1 MKDKLTF
8 IGTLI
13 APWIGFP
20 FLLLCVYALMVGFN
34 SWMTAP
40 GLGKDEVR
48 VLYLYD
54 VATDT
59 GQRIC
64 ETGFDF
70 REPECVYVLRDEWAS
85 KKGRMKWAVIRNMPD
100 GFNEFVRYDGW
111 YVERGERKRDV
122 IRLYKAIS
130 ANPSV
135 EVSPLLYLWAFQ
147 ADGEGDWED
156 VDWDEFYEL
165 FFYLAESAGY
175 I

>member
-1 MKDKLTF
+1 MKGKLTF

-20 FLLLCVYALMVGFN
+20 FLLLCAYALMVWFN

-59 GQRIC
+59 GQRVC

-85 KKGRMKWAVIRNMPD
+85 KKRRMKWAVVRNMPD

-111 YVERGERKRDV
+111 YVERFAR
-122 IRLYKAIS
+122 S
-130 ANPSV
+130 ADIMRVMLIVYENPD
-135 EVSPLLYLWAFQ
+135 EYSPLLNLWLLYAGGQ
-147 ADGEGDWED
+147 KGDWGD
-156 VDWDEFYEL
+156 VDWDKFYEG
-165 FFYLAESAGY
+165 FYPFAESAGY
-175 I
+175 L